1 MKWTKF
7 KRTSCHEC
15 IALCYRREKRNIPF
29 IISACIR
36 EVERRGM
43 YEIGVYRV
51 SGSASDLA
59 KLKKSFETSKCGR
72 CDWFFE
78 IFILFFCSFVH
89 SFADNY
95 EAEQLLKEVDI
106 HSVTGILKSYL
117 RELPEALFT
126 DLLYPKLF
134 DIYNK
139 YSNFNETG
147 RIDDL
152 QRAFAE
158 LPEANRESINFILEH
173 LIRYDSIA
181 RYAFSNRLRLNDFFN
196 FAEFINKKPKIKC
209 RYTIWLWCSVRLY
222 YDRDQTL
229 ANTKMV

>member
-1 MKWTKF
+1 
-7 KRTSCHEC
+7 
-15 IALCYRREKRNIPF
+15 
-29 IISACIR
+29 
-36 EVERRGM
+36 M

-59 KLKKSFETSKCGR
+59 KLKKSFETSKLCATEFYVGHHQSENN
-72 CDWFFE
+72 FVFV
-78 IFILFFCSFVH
+78 SFH
-89 SFADNY
+89 SIADNY

-139 YSNFNETG
+139 YSNFNETS

-152 QRAFAE
+152 QNAFAE
-158 LPEANRESINFILEH
+158 LPDANRESINFILEH
-173 LIRYDSIA
+173 LIRYVQ
-181 RYAFSNRLRLNDFFN
+181 
-196 FAEFINKKPKIKC
+196 
-209 RYTIWLWCSVRLY
+209 YTHHSGCPFQVHL
-222 YDRDQTL
+222 D
-229 ANTKMV
+229 